1 LVLTA
6 QTGIDARLE
15 MDRFVDCAAEHDW

>member
-1 LVLTA
+1 LVFMA
-6 QTGIDARLE
+6 QTSIDARLE